1 MNDQSKAAL
10 TAPLGDL
17 DMYIGGE
24 WVSARSGK
32 RMDVVNPAT
41 GKAVGTVPEGARE
54 DAQRAIAAAA
64 EAEDVLRW
72 MTPHERSAMCKRVV
86 ESLKRHRG

>member
-32 RMDVVNPAT
+32 RMDVINPAT
-41 GKAVGTVPEGARE
+41 GKAVGTVPEGGAK
-54 DAQRAIAAAA
+54 
-64 EAEDVLRW
+64 
-72 MTPHERSAMCKRVV
+72 MRSAQSPPPPRPRTCCA
-86 ESLKRHRG
+86 G